1 MKKLVATLIITYN
14 SDIRKL
20 QQIISKLSFDSDVF
34 IVDNSDNAA
43 FSSSIAKLNTH
54 CTLFNK
60 SNLGI
65 AAAQNIGLNEIL
77 KKSYQFVLLMD
88 DDSFPPDNFINNLL
102 FSYQELNN
110 EHRNIAALCAKP
122 IYCNS
127 LNNQIIDMS
136 NAKNINLKKYFPCD
150 LLNSSGSLIPVSN
163 FYNVGLFD
171 ESLFIDLVD
180 FEWGYRAKYI
190 GLDIYICRDIPFEHT
205 LGNYSKKFGPF
216 SISCGAPIRS
226 YYQFR
231 NSFLISKNSYIPLTY
246 KLRMFFKLPVKLVC
260 NLILFDSRLLRLKLS
275 LIGCLHGF
283 CGRGG
288 KY

>member
-1 MKKLVATLIITYN
+1 MNKIVATLIITYN
-14 SDIRKL
+14 SDIIKL
-20 QQIISKLSFDSDVF
+20 QQIVSKLSFDSDVF
-34 IVDNSDNAA
+34 IVDNSDNAS
-43 FSSSIAKLNTH
+43 FSSSIDNLNTH
-54 CTLFNK
+54 STLFNK

-88 DDSFPPDNFINNLL
+88 DDSIPPDNFINDLL
-102 FSYQELNN
+102 LSYQELNYK
-110 EHRNIAALCAKP
+110 HRNIAALCAKP
-122 IYCNS
+122 IYRNS
-127 LNNQIIDMS
+127 LSNQIIDIS

-163 FYNVGLFD
+163 FKKVGLFN
-171 ESLFIDLVD
+171 ELLFIDLVD

-190 GLDIYICRDIPFEHT
+190 GLDIYICRDILFDHT
-205 LGNYSKKFGPF
+205 LGKYSIKFGPF
-216 SISCGAPIRS
+216 TISCGAPIRS

-231 NSFLISKNSYIPLTY
+231 NSFLISKNPYIPLTY
-246 KLRMFFKLPVKLVC
+246 KFRIIFKLPVKLFC
-260 NLILFDSRLLRLKLS
+260 NFIFFDNRLLRLKLS
-275 LIGCLHGF
+275 LMGCLHGL